1 MLNAAWMNLVQRT
14 YVPHQV
20 AADIPDPLLNDIAAA
35 KMLAISPITLST
47 WRSTKRYPLAYLKIG
62 GCVRYR
68 QSDVLAFIASRLVT
82 TATATR

>member
-1 MLNAAWMNLVQRT
+1 MNLVQRT

-35 KMLAISPITLST
+35 RMLSISRITLST

-62 GCVRYR
+62 GAVRYR
-68 QSDVLAFIASRLVT
+68 TSDLRAFIESRLVT
-82 TATATR
+82 TATAASTR